1 MGDHIHD
8 TFRVVHVNFGFHTVQ
23 IMHQVGVGLCL
34 IPCETFGH
42 QRVTSDDFFTDRNSA
57 VEITGGHTQFH
68 K

>member
-34 IPCETFGH
+34 IPCETFVING
-42 QRVTSDDFFTDRNSA
+42 
-57 VEITGGHTQFH
+57 
-68 K
+68 